1 MGRFKRQQSA
11 DETIKYTLANVNLR
25 EEKSLESPILAL
37 IPGGSK
43 VQVLDAEED
52 WYKVNYN
59 NMVGYVYNEYLSTT
73 MYPWTTVSL
82 RLYPTSESME
92 IVSIPPKSR
101 VQVIET
107 VGDWSKVIYND
118 QTGYIFSYFL
128 SSDGN
133 PPDEYDFS
141 DFGTDMDKFVNDND
155 IKSQTNNLLVTDLE
169 RFYTYVYEKGEDN
182 NWKRLYRYESTVGK
196 PSTPTIVGTFYI
208 SGRKPYFGSDTYRVK
223 YATRI
228 KGSYYYHTILFNA
241 EGTEI
246 IDDRLGQAL
255 SHGCIRLAVENAQ
268 WIYDNYQVINGKSN
282 GAQLAKQF
290 GITSI
295 TVRAI
300 ITGRSGDGR
309 PQWENV
315 IRNRDIPDLNR
326 KGTARKVAQIDLKT
340 GEIIE
345 VFNSVKEAKT
355 KVPKGDIPQCAL
367 GRSKSAG
374 GYGWKYLDE

>member
-25 EEKSLESPILAL
+25 EEKSLEAPILAL

-141 DFGTDMDKFVNDND
+141 DFGTDMDKFD
-155 IKSQTNNLLVTDLE
+155 
-169 RFYTYVYEKGEDN
+169 EKGEDN

-268 WIYDNYQVINGKSN
+268 WIYDNILDTTTVVIH
-282 GAQLAKQF
+282 
-290 GITSI
+290 
-295 TVRAI
+295 
-300 ITGRSGDGR
+300 
-309 PQWENV
+309 
-315 IRNRDIPDLNR
+315 
-326 KGTARKVAQIDLKT
+326 
-340 GEIIE
+340 
-345 VFNSVKEAKT
+345 
-355 KVPKGDIPQCAL
+355 
-367 GRSKSAG
+367 
-374 GYGWKYLDE
+374 